1 MRKIFLLLLLTT
13 FAFSTAETN
22 SELYGILT
30 LTPPFLAI
38 VLAFATKNVVLSL
51 FIGVFSGTYLTSFSE
66 NGFFTAFF
74 KAYSGFIHK
83 AISSLA
89 DPWNAGI
96 VLQVFAIGGVVAL
109 VTKMGGAKAIAIIL
123 RRKAKSLKSAQL
135 YTWTM
140 GMMIFFDDFA
150 NSLIVGPVMRPVT
163 DRFKLSREKLAFIID
178 STAAPLAGIAIIS
191 TWIGLEVSLIRD
203 AYSIIGEEVNAFGI
217 FVQTIPYRFY
227 NIFMLSFV
235 VISALTLRDFGPM
248 YKAQIKAINSKVKY
262 NNNIDI
268 PAEEKEL
275 EPEQKTKLRP
285 SNAIIPIGVL
295 IFSAFIG
302 FYLDGLGNL
311 TGDDLAYVQSHGF
324 SFEVVKL
331 AFGQADASIV
341 LFQAAILS
349 TIVAIFMGV
358 KRKIFSLAE
367 AIDIWIKGWKT
378 MVITIVILVLAWSL
392 SSVIKDL
399 GTSLYLVKVL
409 SSATPKVLLPA
420 LIFILSSFISF
431 SIGTSYGTMGILMP
445 LAVPLSYAVG
455 VDSAL
460 ADAELHKYML
470 MGVSAV
476 LTGAI
481 FGDHCSPISS
491 TSILASYG
499 SKCPLM
505 DHVRTQFPYALTV
518 CGISIIV
525 GYLPVAM
532 GLNVFLTLALGL
544 LAVFLTIRFI
554 GKKVV

>member
-1 MRKIFLLLLLTT
+1 MRKLLLLLLIST
-13 FAFSTAETN
+13 FAFSTAQSN

-30 LTPPFLAI
+30 LTPPFVAI
-38 VLAFATKNVVLSL
+38 VLAFITKNVVLSL
-51 FIGVFSGTYLTSFSE
+51 FIGVFSGTYLVSFT
-66 NGFFTAFF
+66 NHGFISAFF
-74 KAYSGFIHK
+74 NAYSGFINK
-83 AISSLA
+83 AIHSLA

-96 VLQVFAIGGVVAL
+96 VLQVLAIGGVVAL

-123 RRKAKSLKSAQL
+123 RRKAKSLVSAQM

-203 AYSIIGEEVNAFGI
+203 AYSIIGEQVNAFSI

-248 YKAQIKAINSKVKY
+248 YKAQIRAINSQVKY

-268 PAEEKEL
+268 PQEEKEL
-275 EPEQKTKLRP
+275 EPDPKTKLRP

-295 IFSAFIG
+295 IVSAFLG
-302 FYLDGLGNL
+302 FYLNGLSNL
-311 TGDDLAYVQSHGF
+311 SGDDLAYVKAHGF
-324 SFEVVKL
+324 NFEVIKL
-331 AFGQADASIV
+331 AFGEADASIV

-349 TIVAIFMGV
+349 TIVAIFLGV
-358 KRKIFSLAE
+358 KRKIFKVGE
-367 AIDIWIKGWKT
+367 AIEIWIKGWKT
-378 MVITIVILVLAWSL
+378 MVITIVILILAWSL

-399 GTSLYLVKVL
+399 GTSVYLVKVL
-409 SSATPKVLLPA
+409 SSSTPKVLLPA
-420 LIFILSSFISF
+420 IIFVLSSFISF

-455 VDSAL
+455 VDNGL
-460 ADAELHKYML
+460 IDAELHRYML

-518 CGISIIV
+518 CAISIV
-525 GYLPVAM
+525 TGYLPVAM
-532 GLNVFLTLALGL
+532 GVNVFITLIFGL
-544 LAVFLTIRFI
+544 LAVFLTIRFV
-554 GKKVV
+554 GKKVI